1 MRNITTKRSQRS
13 DSPEASK
20 RIARL
25 SNLLARN
32 EGPDGDPDLSA
43 DQWREYDR
51 LQEAL
56 FRNRDLER
64 SRD

>member
-1 MRNITTKRSQRS
+1 MTITIKQRRQRHN
-13 DSPEASK
+13 PETSN

-25 SNLLARN
+25 SNLLSRN
-32 EGPDGDPDLSA
+32 NGPDGDPDLSA

-51 LQEAL
+51 LQEGL
-56 FRNRDLER
+56 FRNGDLER